1 MDVALPFGS
10 RGRSAERLVDLLS
23 NANANMLGE
32 IWEYG
37 HTIIPRID
45 EAIEALASGGPLRLE
60 LTLTLTV
67 DADELNE
74 EIHRFDW
81 PLFE

>member
-1 MDVALPFGS
+1 
-10 RGRSAERLVDLLS
+10 
-23 NANANMLGE
+23 MLDE
-32 IWEYG
+32 LWEFG
-37 HTIIPRID
+37 HTIIPRLD
-45 EAIEALASGGPLRLE
+45 EAIAAPAAGGPSRLE

-81 PLFE
+81 ELFE